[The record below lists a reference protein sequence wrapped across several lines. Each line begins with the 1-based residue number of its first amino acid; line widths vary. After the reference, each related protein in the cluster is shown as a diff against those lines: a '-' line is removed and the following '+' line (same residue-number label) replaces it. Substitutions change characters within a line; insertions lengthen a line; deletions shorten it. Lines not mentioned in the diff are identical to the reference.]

1 MPHVLLASGVRLYYE
16 EYLPVKSTEGIPV
29 IFLHGFM
36 LDRRM
41 WTFQVERFGQAH
53 RSIFVDA
60 KGHGLSD
67 TPDSGY
73 GRDERVED
81 LRLLATALAIDRFHL
96 IGFSMGGAT
105 ALGFALTYP
114 ERLQSLTL
122 VAAPVARHRFF
133 KWVTKLDTLAKE
145 QGAEVARKAWLDR
158 IMPYYAPPE
167 LQEIGEMMRQMII
180 DQPLAVWN
188 DPMRGKYLTEADTD
202 RLQKISTPTC
212 VIAGTRDRVFVEM
225 ASIMNE
231 RIPSVEQHI
240 VTNCGHMVPL
250 ERPELFNDIVLEF
263 LSKHVEY

>member
-1 MPHVLLASGVRLYYE
+1 MLASGVRLYYE
-16 EYLPVKSTEGIPV
+16 EYLPVKSTPGIPV

-67 TPDSGY
+67 TPESGY

-81 LRLLATALAIDRFHL
+81 LLLCADILSLERFHL

-122 VAAPVARHRFF
+122 VAAPLARHWFF
-133 KWVTKLDTLAKE
+133 KWVSRIDTIARE
-145 QGAEVARKAWLDR
+145 QGADVAKKFWLDY
-158 IMPYYAPPE
+158 IMPYYAPAE
-167 LQEIGEMMRQMII
+167 LQEAGELMRQMIVN
-180 DQPLAVWN
+180 QPLAVWN
-188 DPMRGKYLTEADTD
+188 DPLRGKYHTEADSD
-202 RLQKISTPTC
+202 RLQHISMPTC
-212 VIAGTRDRVFVEM
+212 VIAGDKDRVFVEM
-225 ASIMNE
+225 AAIMNE
-231 RIPSVEQHI
+231 RIPSVERHI
-240 VTNCGHMVPL
+240 ISSCGHMVPL
-250 ERPELFNDIVLEF
+250 EKPELFNDIVLQF
-263 LSKHVEY
+263 LERTTE